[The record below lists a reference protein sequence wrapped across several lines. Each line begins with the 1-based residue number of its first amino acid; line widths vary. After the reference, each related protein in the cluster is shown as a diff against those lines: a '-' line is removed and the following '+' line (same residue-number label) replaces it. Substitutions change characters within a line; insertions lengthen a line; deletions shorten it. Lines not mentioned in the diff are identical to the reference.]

1 MAGRMRV
8 LSLCEYLAS
17 GETLEPDHFKPY
29 NIVKAIKGE
38 PFKGYAWLEVD
49 GRSVKLEASNRE
61 VAFQWAAERLATT
74 ISGAVKGPVTIVPV
88 PGHLHCSTSDVEAG
102 GVFRLA
108 ALTAERL
115 RQRGCVAYPFSLL
128 HLHVPQPSAHQE
140 GGTRDVEQLKQNLK
154 VVNATNIATVIIM
167 DDVVTSGGHLLAAH
181 QVVAAAGHRVHD
193 TAFSVGRTVYV
204 KGQALGTEVDDCPR
218 PMKLPEPP
226 EDMKA
231 FVDRLLF
238 GTPDKDKSQ

>member
-8 LSLCEYLAS
+8 LSLCEYLTS

-29 NIVKAIKGE
+29 NIIKAIKGE
-38 PFKGYAWLEVD
+38 SFRGYAWLDVD
-49 GRSVKLEASNRE
+49 GRSVRLDASNRE
-61 VAFQWAAERLATT
+61 VAFQWAAERLATA
-74 ISGAVKGPVTIVPV
+74 ISGSVLGPVTIVPV
-88 PGHLHCSTSDVEAG
+88 PGHLHCSPSDVEAG

-115 RQRGCVAYPFSLL
+115 RQRGWVAYPFSLL

-140 GGTRDVEQLKQNLK
+140 GGTRDVERLKQNLN
-154 VVNATNIATVIIM
+154 VVNATNVATVVIL

-193 TAFSVGRTVYV
+193 MAFSVGRTVYV
-204 KGQALGTEVDDCPR
+204 KGEALGTEVDDCPR
-218 PMKLPEPP
+218 PMKVPELSD
-226 EDMKA
+226 DMNA
-231 FVDRLLF
+231 FFDGLMSGV
-238 GTPDKDKSQ
+238 PDKNKSK